1 MSRAET
7 DWVIALAGNPNVGK
21 STLFNRMTGLKQH
34 TGNWPGKTVELAQGV
49 AKADRS
55 VRVVDL
61 PGTYSL
67 MAHSREE
74 ELARDFLLFERV
86 DVVVAVCDA
95 TCLARNL
102 NLALQALETGK
113 RVVVCVNLLDE
124 ARRGRISID
133 LRRLEA
139 LLGVP
144 VVGASARSNQGVEEL
159 LRRARTCPLPRFA
172 PPVAYPAPVA
182 RAVDAVAARLNGGS
196 LDRRYLAMRLLDGGE
211 AFWKRAQAQLGVP
224 EEALRQARK
233 ERAALLAAG
242 YDEDTWSDAVVAAI
256 YRRADEIAA
265 QTVRHADARR
275 LEGQRAVD
283 RLVTSRRAGIPL
295 MLLLLMLVF
304 YLTIAG
310 ANAPSQWLSQHLL
323 GLQGGFFSALQA
335 WGAPLWLADALVNG
349 VYRTLAWVVS
359 AMLPPMAIFFPLFTL
374 LEDLGYLPRVAF
386 NLDGA
391 LRRCRACGK
400 QALTMAMGFGC
411 NAVGVMGCRIIDSP
425 RERLVAILTN
435 SLVPCNG
442 RFPLLLLLIAM
453 FFSGANSVAT
463 AVLLTAAVALG
474 VFATFFASW
483 LLSRTVLRGMPSAF
497 ALELPPYRRPQ
508 VGKVIVRSVL
518 DRTVFVLGRA
528 ALVAAPAGLVLWLM
542 ANARAGG
549 MSLLAHGIAFFDPFA
564 RWIGLDGT
572 LFMAFLLGFPAN
584 EIVLPIALMGYLAE
598 GALVEAGDAL
608 QLRALL
614 LANGWTLETAVCT
627 LLFSLMHWPCS
638 TTCLTIYR
646 ETRSW
651 KWTLLAMA
659 LPTAMG
665 LSACALAARIL

>member
-1 MSRAET
+1 MSRADT
-7 DWVIALAGNPNVGK
+7 SCVIALAGNPNVGK
-21 STLFNRMTGLKQH
+21 STLFNRITGLRQH
-34 TGNWPGKTVELAQGV
+34 TGNWPGKTVEIAQGT
-49 AKADRS
+49 AKADGS

-61 PGTYSL
+61 PGAYSL
-67 MAHSREE
+67 MAHSKEE
-74 ELARDFLLFERV
+74 EVARDFLLFERV
-86 DVVVAVCDA
+86 DVVVVVCDA

-102 NLALQALETGK
+102 NLALQALEMGK
-113 RVVVCVNLLDE
+113 RCVVCVNLLDE
-124 ARRGRISID
+124 AQRNHISLD
-133 LRRLEA
+133 LPRLEA

-144 VVGASARSNQGVEEL
+144 VVGASARGNRGVGEL
-159 LRRARTCPLPRFA
+159 LRRARDCPAPRRA
-172 PPVAYPAPVA
+172 PDIEYPASIA
-182 RAVDAVAARLNGGS
+182 RAVDAVAAHMSAGAWNQ
-196 LDRRYLAMRLLDGGE
+196 RYIALRLLEGDMTF
-211 AFWKRAQAQLGVP
+211 AARVRAQSGLSEA
-224 EEALRQARK
+224 ALRQARL
-233 ERAALLAAG
+233 ERERLRQAG
-242 YDEDTWSDAVVAAI
+242 YDEDTW
-256 YRRADEIAA
+256 
-265 QTVRHADARR
+265 
-275 LEGQRAVD
+275 
-283 RLVTSRRAGIPL
+283 
-295 MLLLLMLVF
+295 
-304 YLTIAG
+304 
-310 ANAPSQWLSQHLL
+310 N
-323 GLQGGFFSALQA
+323 
-335 WGAPLWLADALVNG
+335 DALANG

-359 AMLPPMAIFFPLFTL
+359 VMLPPMAIFFPLFTL

-453 FFSGANSVAT
+453 FFAGNNFVVT

-518 DRTVFVLGRA
+518 DRTAFVLGRA
-528 ALVAAPAGLVLWLM
+528 AMVAAPAGLLLWLM
-542 ANARAGG
+542 ANVRVGG
-549 MSLLAHGIAFFDPFA
+549 ASLLAHGIAFFDPFA
-564 RWIGLDGT
+564 HWIGLDGT

-598 GALVEAGDAL
+598 GALVETGDTL
-608 QLRALL
+608 QLRAIL

-651 KWTLLAMA
+651 KWTLLAIF
-659 LPTAMG
+659 LPTALG
-665 LSACALAARIL
+665 LSACALAAWML